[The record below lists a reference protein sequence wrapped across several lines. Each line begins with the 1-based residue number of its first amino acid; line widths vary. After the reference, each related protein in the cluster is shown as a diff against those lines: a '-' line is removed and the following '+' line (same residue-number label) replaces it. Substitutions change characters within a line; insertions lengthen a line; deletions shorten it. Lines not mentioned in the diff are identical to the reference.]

1 MVREALDT
9 VATIR
14 MTEEERERRN
24 RYQRDYMRKRRAKLK
39 AANSPLQSVPEA
51 TAPMK
56 PAKPTTQPKANP
68 ARPLRSQDLASYE
81 DLSTHKAKMLQRVWR
96 KEVSDYLLD
105 RFTAPEWP
113 LTGAGMRTSKMLC
126 FYFYLGEKLNRIVEQ
141 EKPGQTEEFLLA
153 VLLECLNRLTG
164 NDPTPAPNMLA
175 DNHREPMVV
184 LSSGINSIVGWLIRC
199 TRYRRRARLELR
211 LA

>member
-1 MVREALDT
+1 
-9 VATIR
+9 
-14 MTEEERERRN
+14 MTPSKPKTP
-24 RYQRDYMRKRRAKLK
+24 RKA
-39 AANSPLQSVPEA
+39 
-51 TAPMK
+51 K
-56 PAKPTTQPKANP
+56 PAQA
-68 ARPLRSQDLASYE
+68 LRSQDLATYE

-96 KEVSDYLLD
+96 KEVSEYLLD
-105 RFTAPEWP
+105 RFTAPESP

-199 TRYRRRARLELR
+199 TRYRRRARVELR